1 MIKRLFL
8 ALVVS
13 LCILSLSFHFIVEGL
28 GGVHDHFVGQ
38 KTSGRMDTHDGDQF
52 LLSDSGPAST
62 GQAGS
67 HVLVPSAL
75 HFTSHA
81 LPAPFHPPR
90 SF

>member
-8 ALVVS
+8 VLVVS

-28 GGVHDHFVGQ
+28 GGVHDHFVGHQ
-38 KTSGRMDTHDGDQF
+38 KSGMMDTHDGDQF
-52 LLSDSGPAST
+52 LLSDSGLANT
-62 GQAGS
+62 AQAVP

-75 HFTSHA
+75 HLISCP
-81 LPAPFHPPR
+81 LPAPFHPPK